1 MSGNKVEVGRRT
13 FLSMSGV
20 LASAFGIATR
30 FGGAKVLLKSPVKEQ
45 MPRHAENVFR
55 TDGKSL
61 VSVAHG
67 KDVKTM
73 VREAVAA
80 IGGFGRMG
88 IKGKTVLVKPNVLS
102 GRKSPTTTNPDVVR
116 ETVKLLY
123 EYGASRVFVGDMSAL
138 WKLPTR
144 ENMERTGITKAARD
158 AGADVLSFEDHDW
171 IRVKLEKGE
180 YIREVDVTE
189 WIFKVD
195 RVINL
200 PVIKTHSSAQYSI
213 CLKNFIGAT
222 NFRQRPYFVNVRH
235 WEEVVAE
242 INLAYSPDLNIIDGT
257 TIMVEGG
264 PWEGKEKQTDL
275 VIATGDRV
283 AADVIGIALIKSFD
297 LWKDAP
303 KTPWQA
309 GQIKRAVELGLGA
322 ANRGEIKLVAASPQS
337 RDFAELLR
345 KIEETI

>member
-1 MSGNKVEVGRRT
+1 
-13 FLSMSGV
+13 MSGV
-20 LASAFGIATR
+20 LASAFGIAGR
-30 FGGAKVLLKSPVKEQ
+30 FGGVKVLLKSPAKELK
-45 MPRHAENVFR
+45 PRHTENVFR
-55 TDGKSL
+55 TGGKSM

-67 KDVKTM
+67 KDVRTL

-80 IGGFGRMG
+80 VGGLGRMG

-102 GRKSPTTTNPDVVR
+102 GRKGPTTTNPDLVK

-123 EYGASRVFVGDMSAL
+123 EHGASRVFVGDMSAL

-144 ENMERTGITKAARD
+144 GNMERTEIAKAARD
-158 AGADVLSFEDHDW
+158 AGGELLFFEDHDW
-171 IRVKLEKGE
+171 IRVKLEKGK

-242 INLAYSPDLNIIDGT
+242 INTAYAPDLNIIDGT

-264 PWEGKEKQTDL
+264 PWEGKEKETDL
-275 VIATGDRV
+275 VIASGDRV
-283 AADVIGIALIKSFD
+283 AADVVGIALIKSFG
-297 LWKDAP
+297 LWRDAP
-303 KTPWQA
+303 KTPWEA

-322 ANRGEIKLVAASPQS
+322 ASRKEIEIIAASPGD
-337 RDFAELLR
+337 RDLTAVLR
-345 KIEETI
+345 KIEKTI

>member
-1 MSGNKVEVGRRT
+1 VEIGRRT
-13 FLSMSGV
+13 FLYLSGV
-20 LASAFGIATR
+20 FASAFGTAGR
-30 FGGAKVLLKSPVKEQ
+30 FGGAKVLLKAPVKEQ
-45 MPRHAENVFR
+45 TPRHNENVFR

-61 VSVAHG
+61 VAIAHG
-67 KDVKTM
+67 KDAKTL

-80 IGGFGRMG
+80 IGGFGRIG

-102 GRKSPTTTNPDVVR
+102 GRRSPTTTNPDVVG

-123 EYGASRVFVGDMSAL
+123 EHGASKVFVGDMSAL

-144 ENMERTGITKAARD
+144 ANMERTGITKAARD
-158 AGADVLSFEDHDW
+158 AGAEVLSFEDHDW
-171 IRVKLEKGE
+171 IRVKLGKGK
-180 YIREVDVTE
+180 YIKEVDVTG
-189 WIFKVD
+189 WIFKAD
-195 RVINL
+195 KIINL

-264 PWEGKEKQTDL
+264 PWEGEEKKTDL
-275 VIATGDRV
+275 VIASGDRV
-283 AADVIGIALIKSFD
+283 AADVVGVALIKSFGF
-297 LWKDAP
+297 WRAAP
-303 KTPWQA
+303 TTPCEA
-309 GQIKRAVELGLGA
+309 RQIKRAVELGLGA
-322 ANRGEIKLVAASPQS
+322 GNRQEMKLVAASPES
-337 RDFAELLR
+337 RDFADLLR
-345 KIEETI
+345 KIEYMI